1 MSVRLGRLLPK
12 SLIGRVFAL
21 YTGTLVLFVVGSL
34 LLFYQYQFKESME
47 SAQTSATMLIE
58 VAAQTVSD
66 SAVIG
71 DYDTIK
77 RVLDKALFR
86 SPFDSAQFIDL
97 SGGVVKSVPVHA
109 PLPAVPGWL
118 LERVDE
124 QLYDVNRPITVGG
137 QDYGVL
143 RLSFDVPTIA
153 HGLWQLIQS
162 ALLLAACSLV
172 VGLGVIWFPL
182 KRWLGTLDRV
192 HSFERDFHSNA
203 DAANAA
209 LVDDVP
215 LEFRPA
221 FEVLQRTADSLRR
234 ELVMREEA
242 ISSLREIVASLLP
255 ASLGEA
261 KGDSSSADLS
271 GLTKLVGR
279 LIAEREASRL
289 ELEQA
294 KDTAESASRTKSE
307 FLANMSHEIRTPM
320 NGIIGMTELVLESD
334 LTAEQRDY
342 IGIVRTSANSL
353 LTIINDILDFSKV
366 EAGMLAVETVAFDVR
381 NVIDESMQSLALRA
395 AEKGLALRAQY
406 ASDIPAQV
414 SSDPYRLRQI
424 TVNLVGNAIK
434 FTETGE
440 VRVNVS
446 WLDPVGHP
454 RMLHI
459 AVTDTGIGIP
469 QEKINR
475 IYDAFAQADNS
486 TTRKYGGTGLGLTIT
501 RRLVE
506 LMGGRMW
513 VESTVGQGSCFHFA
527 LPVTGLAP
535 DAADPVAP
543 VPEVPADAPK
553 PVTVSTATAEGV
565 KVLLVEDNAVN
576 QKLAMAILGKRGYVV
591 TLAENGQ
598 EALDALA
605 HAQFAAVL
613 MDMQMPV
620 MGGVEATLAIRTKE
634 REQGLPRMPIIAMTA
649 NAMEGDRQRC
659 LDAGMDD
666 YIPKPIKVNSLFE
679 KLALWTQAPAAQP
692 PSPSGG

>member
-1 MSVRLGRLLPK
+1 MLDRLNRLLPQ

-21 YTGTLVLFVVGSL
+21 YTGTLVMFVAGSL

-47 SAQTSATMLIE
+47 AAQTSSTMLVE

-77 RVLDKALFR
+77 RTLDKVLFR
-86 SPFDSAQFIDL
+86 SPFDAAQFIDL
-97 SGGVVKSVPVHA
+97 TGGVVKSVPVHA
-109 PLPAVPGWL
+109 PVPPVPMWL
-118 LERVDE
+118 QERVSE
-124 QLYDVNRPITVGG
+124 QLYDVNRAITVGG

-153 HGLWQLIQS
+153 HGLWQLVQS
-162 ALLLAACSLV
+162 ALLLAACSLA

-192 HSFERDFHSNA
+192 HSFERDFQSNA

-255 ASLGEA
+255 ISLEDAS
-261 KGDSSSADLS
+261 GDNSSTDLS

-320 NGIIGMTELVLESD
+320 NGIIGMTELVLDSE
-334 LTAEQRDY
+334 LTAEQREY

-381 NVIDESMQSLALRA
+381 NVIDESMQSLGLRA
-395 AEKGLALRAQY
+395 AEKGLILRTQY
-406 ASDIPAQV
+406 ASDIPPQV

-434 FTETGE
+434 FTEKGE
-440 VRVNVS
+440 VGVNVS
-446 WLDPVGHP
+446 WLDQAAQP

-459 AVTDTGIGIP
+459 AVTDSGIGIP

-527 LPVTGLAP
+527 LPVASDMPVTEGAVAVP
-535 DAADPVAP
+535 NTHPTESPQAVSSAAPVATT
-543 VPEVPADAPK
+543 D
-553 PVTVSTATAEGV
+553 GV
-565 KVLLVEDNAVN
+565 KILLVEDNAVN
-576 QKLAMAILGKRGYVV
+576 QKLAMAILGKRGYAV

-605 HAQFAAVL
+605 AGQFAVVL

-620 MGGVEATLAIRTKE
+620 MGGVEATLAIRAKE
-634 REQGLPRMPIIAMTA
+634 REHGLPRMPIIAMTA

-666 YIPKPIKVNSLFE
+666 YVPKPIKVNSLFE
-679 KLALWTQAPAAQP
+679 KLAHWTQVPAAQA
-692 PSPSGG
+692 